1 VRWPKIGMPTIA
13 GVESVSREGH
23 HFELRS
29 IDVTRSQGVTVVAIH
44 TSSAIILLA
53 PGCVIVFRTHQ
64 MNVMIE
70 SSNHELDLE

>member
-1 VRWPKIGMPTIA
+1 MPTTA
-13 GVESVSREGH
+13 RVEGDSREGH

-44 TSSAIILLA
+44 TACAIVLLA

-70 SSNHELDLE
+70 GSNHELDLE